1 MAFKNNLVL
10 ITSPED
16 FADEHILIERM
27 FEQGLSRLHVRKPG
41 RSKRDL
47 DYWLLGLGYDYR
59 KHCVLHSD
67 LGTALDLEVGG
78 VHTKTLLPSDSIL
91 LQKPESFSYSC
102 SCHSL
107 KELNELPSYVDYA
120 FLSPIYDSISKVG
133 YKSAFSIDELKSFFS
148 GVVEKKSIP
157 VYALGGVDK
166 DNLEELEQMGFSG
179 AALLGG
185 IWNYADPLQAWIDVF
200 QSK

>member
-1 MAFKNNLVL
+1 MAFRDHLIL

-27 FEQGLSRLHVRKPG
+27 FEQGLSKLHVRKPG

-47 DYWLLGLGYDYR
+47 DYWLLGLGLDYR
-59 KHCVLHSD
+59 KRCVLHSD
-67 LGTALDLEVGG
+67 FNTAIDLEVGG
-78 VHTKTLLPSDSIL
+78 VHTKPLLPNDPIL
-91 LQKPESFSYSC
+91 NRKPANFSFST
-102 SCHSL
+102 SCHSF
-107 KELNELPSYVDYA
+107 NEVNDLPSYLDYA
-120 FLSPIYDSISKVG
+120 FLSPINDSISKIG
-133 YKSAFSIDELKSFFS
+133 YKAAFSVGEIKSFLFTFAQNNS
-148 GVVEKKSIP
+148 LPI
-157 VYALGGVDK
+157 YALGGVDK
-166 DNLEELEQMGFSG
+166 DNLEDLEQMGFSG